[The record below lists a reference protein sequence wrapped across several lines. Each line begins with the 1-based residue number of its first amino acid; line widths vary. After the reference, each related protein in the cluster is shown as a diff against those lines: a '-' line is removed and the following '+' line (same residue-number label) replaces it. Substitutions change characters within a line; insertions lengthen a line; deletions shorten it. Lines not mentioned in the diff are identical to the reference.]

1 MTPVKVIICGSKG
14 RMGQTL
20 VACAKADPE
29 LQLAGEVDV
38 GDDLSKIISRCDA
51 VVDFSSREATSAVAK
66 LCADHKKAL
75 VIGTT
80 GHADQEKQAVR
91 GIVKAIPVVWSANF
105 STGVNVLFWAT
116 GKVAGIVGNIWEA
129 EVVETHHIA
138 KKDAPS
144 GTAKRLQEILKQV
157 RGKDVPAHA
166 LRVGDVVG
174 DHTVTFGT
182 SGERIELTH
191 RASSRETFA
200 RGALRAA
207 KWAVTQKPGLYDMQD
222 VLGLR

>member
-1 MTPVKVIICGSKG
+1 
-14 RMGQTL
+14 MGQAL
-20 VACAKADPE
+20 VACAKSDPE
-29 LQLAGEVDV
+29 LQLVGEIDQ
-38 GDDLSKIISRCDA
+38 GDDLAKVIARGDV
-51 VVDFSSREATSAVAK
+51 VVDFSIREATSAAAK
-66 LCADHKKAL
+66 IAAEHKKAL

-80 GHADQEKQAVR
+80 GHSDREKNAVR
-91 GIVKAIPVVWSANF
+91 ELTRTIPVVWSANF
-105 STGVNVLFWAT
+105 STGVNTLFWMT
-116 GKVAGIVGNIWEA
+116 QKVAEIVGNDWEA
-129 EVVETHHIA
+129 EIVETHHTA

-157 RGKDVPAHA
+157 RGKEALAHA

-191 RASSRETFA
+191 RADSRETFA

-207 KWAVTQKPGLYDMQD
+207 KWAAKQPPGLYDMQD

>member
-1 MTPVKVIICGSKG
+1 MSPVRVIICGSKG

-20 VACAKADPE
+20 LACAKSDPE
-29 LQLAGEVDV
+29 LQLVGEVDQ
-38 GDDLSKIISRCDA
+38 GDDLSKVINRCDA
-51 VVDFSSREATSAVAK
+51 VVDFSTHEATAMIAK

-80 GHADQEKQAVR
+80 GHTEHERQVVR
-91 GIVKAIPVVWSANF
+91 GLVEMIPVIWSANF

-116 GKVAGIVGNIWEA
+116 GKVAEIVGDNWEV
-129 EVVETHHIA
+129 EIVETHHTA

-144 GTAKRLQEILKQV
+144 GTAKTLQEILQKSH
-157 RGKDVPAHA
+157 GKKPPAHA
-166 LRVGDVVG
+166 LRIGDVVG
-174 DHTVTFGT
+174 DHVVAFGAA
-182 SGERIELTH
+182 GERIELIH
-191 RASSRETFA
+191 RASNRETFA

-207 KWAVTQKPGLYDMQD
+207 RWAVSQKPGLYDMQD

>member
-1 MTPVKVIICGSKG
+1 MSPVRVIICGSKG

-20 VACAKADPE
+20 VACAKSDGE
-29 LQLAGEVDV
+29 LQLVGEVDQ
-38 GDDLSKIISRCDA
+38 GDDLSKIIRGCDA
-51 VVDFSSREATSAVAK
+51 VVDFSTHEATAMIAK

-80 GHADQEKQAVR
+80 GHTEHERQVVR
-91 GIVKAIPVVWSANF
+91 GLVQMIPVVWAANF

-116 GKVAGIVGNIWEA
+116 GKVAEIVGDKWEA
-129 EVVETHHIA
+129 EIVETHHTA

-144 GTAKRLQEILKQV
+144 GTAKRLQEILKKI
-157 RGKDVPAHA
+157 RGKDTPAHA

-182 SGERIELTH
+182 AGERVELTH

-200 RGALRAA
+200 SGALRAA